1 MPLYGRGVTLEELH
15 AGAGTDFLF
24 HYTDAI
30 RADAII
36 EERFFV
42 SGPRAARGFGIYATH
57 IAPIGEETID
67 EVIVNCF
74 RGDAT
79 PAEVNHAIA
88 VRRSSGGLRF
98 ERTDDPYQW
107 VLPTGRLELVHIE
120 GIYVAA
126 VAFSGGRWEIID
138 AED

>member
-1 MPLYGRGVTLEELH
+1 VTLEELQ
-15 AGAGTDFLF
+15 AGAGTEFLF

-36 EERFFV
+36 EERCFV

-57 IAPIGEETID
+57 IAPLGEEAIE

-74 RGDAT
+74 GGDAT
-79 PAEVNHAIA
+79 PPEVNHAIA
-88 VRRSSGGLRF
+88 VRRSSGRLRF
-98 ERTDDPYQW
+98 EQTDDPYQW

-126 VAFSGGRWEIID
+126 VAFSGDRWKIID
-138 AED
+138 IED

>member
-1 MPLYGRGVTLEELH
+1 MTLEELQ
-15 AGAGTDFLF
+15 AGAGTEFLF

-36 EERFFV
+36 EERCFI

-57 IAPIGEETID
+57 LAPVGEETIE

-79 PAEVNHAIA
+79 PPEVNHAIA
-88 VRRSSGGLRF
+88 VRRSNGGLRF

-107 VLPTGRLELVHIE
+107 VLPTGRLELLHIE

-126 VAFSGGRWEIID
+126 VAFSSGRWKIID
-138 AED
+138 AAD